1 MTYTVLA
8 RRYRSRTFQELVG
21 QNTIAQTLQSAIA
34 QNRVAHAYLF
44 TGTRG
49 VGKTSTARI
58 FANALNNPDND
69 PAIARSVMQGQ
80 DTDTIEID
88 AASNNSVDNARELI
102 ANASYRPMRGRKK
115 VYIIDEVHM
124 LSNAA
129 FNALLKTME
138 EPPDHV
144 VFILCTTETH
154 KVPATIQSRC
164 QRFDFRPISAG
175 EIAGHLREVL
185 TQESIRFD
193 DEVLLMVA
201 RLANGSMRDA
211 LSLVERLLASG
222 QKHLTVTLLEGL
234 LGLAD
239 RTLMVEFV
247 DAIAQA
253 NPRAA
258 LETADTLFRKGTGF
272 DLFCTTLAER
282 MRDLMVLQACGDKT
296 ELVELAGEGRDVAIA
311 QSARFDAAGLSYM
324 IALVESIAKAA
335 KNSSVPRALIDAM
348 IVRLAFSEKFA
359 DVTGILTARGAPAGP
374 AQPPAGQVHVPPR
387 PGMSPAG
394 APAKKR

>member
-21 QNTIAQTLQSAIA
+21 QNAIAQTLQSAIA

-69 PAIARSVMQGQ
+69 PAIARAVMMGQ

-102 ANASYRPMRGRKK
+102 ANASYRPLRGRKK

-124 LSNAA
+124 LSNQA

-164 QRFDFRPISAG
+164 QRFDFRSISAG

-185 TQESIRFD
+185 TQESIRVD
-193 DEVLLMVA
+193 EEVLLMIA

-211 LSLVERLLASG
+211 LSLTERLLASG
-222 QKHLTVTLLEGL
+222 EKHLTVALLEGL

-239 RTLMVEFV
+239 RALMVEFV
-247 DAIAQA
+247 DALAEA
-253 NPRAA
+253 NPRGA
-258 LETADTLFRKGTGF
+258 LETADKLFRKGTGI
-272 DLFCTTLAER
+272 DLFCSTLAER
-282 MRDLMVLQACGDKT
+282 FRDLMVLRTCGTDT
-296 ELVELAGEGRDVAIA
+296 PMVELAGEGREVAIQQA
-311 QSARFDAAGLSYM
+311 ARFDAAGLSYM
-324 IALVESIAKAA
+324 IALVENISKSA

-348 IVRLAFSEKFA
+348 IVRLAFAEKFA
-359 DVTGILTARGAPAGP
+359 DVTAMLAGRAAAPGAPTGGP
-374 AQPPAGQVHVPPR
+374 SQVQIPPR

-394 APAKKR
+394 AAAKKR